1 MLEARLLTKIYGGEG
16 GMPPQRAV
24 NGFHLSIHPG
34 EWVGVMGPSGS
45 GKTSLLRMLGT
56 LDLPTSG
63 ELWFRGREL
72 TALSPEERAHFRRCH
87 LGFIFQDFRLLE
99 ALTLRENTWLPLVL
113 AGEDPSVMQERSD
126 AMAAALGLE
135 NGWHRYPRHASGG
148 EKQRAAAI
156 RAMIHRPDLVLAD
169 EPTGNLD
176 SKASRAL
183 LSAMD
188 TLRQEYG
195 SAILMVTHDPVAA
208 SRCERVL
215 FIRDGTLMTEIRRGE
230 DRQDFLRRI
239 LTVVSAMGGER
250 LDLEGMG
257 LS

>member
-1 MLEARLLTKIYGGEG
+1 
-16 GMPPQRAV
+16 MPSHRAV

-45 GKTSLLRMLGT
+45 GKTSLLRILGT

-63 ELWFRGREL
+63 ELWFQGREL
-72 TALSPEERAHFRRCH
+72 TTLSSEERAQFRRRH

-113 AGEDPSVMQERSD
+113 SREDPAVMQERSD
-126 AMAAALGLE
+126 TMAAALGLDK
-135 NGWHRYPRHASGG
+135 GWHRYPRHASGG

-183 LSAMD
+183 LSALE
-188 TLRQEYG
+188 TLRQQAN

-208 SRCERVL
+208 SRCDRVL
-215 FIRDGTLMTEIRRGE
+215 FIRDGALMTEVRHGGK
-230 DRQDFLRRI
+230 RQDFLRRL
-239 LTVVSAMGGER
+239 LTVVSAMGGEH